1 MDGGADDLVVDQAT
15 QPPYSLVEEG
25 RKLAG
30 SGTACLR
37 PYLAQSGGFRIESKA
52 GSRMN
57 RLYILLT
64 VMIVMVGALLA
75 THEALAK
82 VLTGTAGDDTLV
94 GTDGKDRLKGR
105 AGRIASRVAG
115 GPTTSRAASGPTA
128 SKATA
133 ATTACGVAAVTTRSS
148 PAKATTRCTPAPAPT
163 VSTRATQAPWIT

>member
-1 MDGGADDLVVDQAT
+1 MDGGADDLMVDQAT

-82 VLTGTAGDDTLV
+82 VLTGTAGDD
-94 GTDGKDRLKGR
+94 RLKGR
-105 AGRIASRVAG
+105 R